1 MLSNNY
7 YDGSGSNP
15 IERGK
20 LNAIFYSKFVKDFG
34 SSSINKDLWPAQILL
49 SLIEG
54 MKVQCKSIKNKTE
67 RKEAA
72 KLIKEFKSMYKT
84 LINQ

>member
-34 SSSINKDLWPAQILL
+34 SSRINKDLWPAQI
-49 SLIEG
+49 
-54 MKVQCKSIKNKTE
+54 
-67 RKEAA
+67 
-72 KLIKEFKSMYKT
+72 
-84 LINQ
+84 